1 MWNPERPFTP
11 EPGPRPC
18 PQCHGSGKIKRNNRE
33 ETCPTCKGKGTVVGG
48 RR

>member
-1 MWNPERPFTP
+1 MRSPERPFTP

-18 PQCHGSGKIKRNNRE
+18 PQCQGAKKVKRNGKE
-33 ETCPTCKGKGTVVGG
+33 ETCPTCKGKGTVVGD